1 MERKGSGLLPALASP
16 AQLPHAHA
24 RLPLAGVSYPDVVA
38 FLGGLLPL
46 SRRNTPWGPGPGL
59 RAQLRDRRFH
69 RDQMVVALAIELLFA
84 RDPAIVQYGL
94 VTLIWLSDERT
105 AARRAIVEMGAVPR
119 IVDLCRV
126 RPDSVPR
133 HITSVRC
140 ERRSH
145 PLPRNTQHSPL
156 ASPRLHCVAGHHLI
170 PFARRQR
177 AKSRSSGTN
186 WHPCVRGSVTGRRS
200 GRRLGRSRCGVL
212 AARGPA
218 RESPQPNCVL
228 QGTVAAFTIFALSFA
243 PYALTCSHE
252 HLPRL
257 ARLLALNYPG

>member
-1 MERKGSGLLPALASP
+1 MNDAQGEQSVQLSPAQVRNRILAAATILSLDSAPQHEGKVGSWAMSCAQDVLTPQQGLDRGAVERKGSGLLPALASP

-38 FLGGLLPL
+38 FLGGLLP
-46 SRRNTPWGPGPGL
+46 SSHHNTPWGPGRGL

-69 RDQMVVALAIELLFA
+69 RDQMVVALAIELLLA

-140 ERRSH
+140 ERRSR
-145 PLPRNTQHSPL
+145 PSPRNTQHSPL
-156 ASPRLHCVAGHHLI
+156 
-170 PFARRQR
+170 
-177 AKSRSSGTN
+177 
-186 WHPCVRGSVTGRRS
+186 
-200 GRRLGRSRCGVL
+200 
-212 AARGPA
+212 
-218 RESPQPNCVL
+218 
-228 QGTVAAFTIFALSFA
+228 
-243 PYALTCSHE
+243 
-252 HLPRL
+252 
-257 ARLLALNYPG
+257 LLFVCTA